1 QAAADST
8 QRSPIAGY
16 VEQAAF
22 TSLDGDTVQVSDFK
36 GKVVMIDLWET
47 WCAPCIES
55 FPTLQKLQ
63 EEYSDDFVMLAVTPG
78 FSDTR
83 KDAKAFADEHDYS
96 FRFLMDSNELYK
108 KIKVQ
113 NIPYKLFIDAEGN
126 FIKKS
131 LGSYG
136 PKQDYKKI
144 RKIIEE
150 HGCKRHRCT
159 RIVSFTAVLI
169 GYLLLAIS
177 GCSTV
182 ENSSESVEPVKG
194 IFAFKRAVEQAAF
207 TNFEGDTVSVTD
219 FRGK

>member
-1 QAAADST
+1 MIYNVLKKILPLLVLSLFIGCSSNEDAQNTSPDSEENAQAAADST

-22 TSLDGDTVQVSDFK
+22 TSLDGDTVRVSDFK

-55 FPTLQKLQ
+55 FPTLQELQ
-63 EEYSDDFVMLAVTPG
+63 EDYSDDFIVLAVTPG

-96 FRFLMDSNELYK
+96 FRFLMDTNELYK

-144 RKIIEE
+144 KQIIEE
-150 HGCKRHRCT
+150 HRM
-159 RIVSFTAVLI
+159 
-169 GYLLLAIS
+169 
-177 GCSTV
+177 
-182 ENSSESVEPVKG
+182 
-194 IFAFKRAVEQAAF
+194 
-207 TNFEGDTVSVTD
+207 
-219 FRGK
+219 